1 MAGLTRGLVPSAP
14 EPAPSQQSSICPG
27 DTTSPEHR
35 LQLSLTSQL
44 PSQTGH
50 FYLAQNGTFLF
61 GVDMSGRV
69 KVERTDVPGLAVETR
84 VSAICKFISVYSL
97 RGITVSRR
105 YITTRLMATRITK
118 KRVSAAS
125 AESATP
131 SQRLDAKDLYLNP
144 HLSLLE
150 FQRRVLDEARDDTT
164 PLLERIKFLSILGS
178 NVDEFFMVRVAGLWQ
193 QLETRTTEISM
204 DGRSPLE
211 QLELIR
217 QRVTEL
223 VGDIYQLWRGELM
236 PALRE
241 EGIQILELNEL
252 NAQQK
257 TAVDDYFRR
266 IVYPVLTPLAVD
278 QGRPFPHISN
288 LSLNI
293 AATVSNG
300 DGQECFARIKVP
312 DSLPQLVPIPSRAGE
327 VAFIWLEQVIIS
339 NLRLLFPEMDI
350 LEADLFHLTRD
361 AELAIQELETDDL
374 LESVQEAV
382 WQRRFRD
389 AVRLQIN
396 TGMPPRLVDLLTSN
410 LELDANDIYRVEGP
424 IDLSRTRAL
433 LTIERPDLKDK
444 PFIAAVP
451 KGFTGASGSE
461 IFAAIRE
468 NDILLHH
475 PYESFQPVVDFLRS
489 GANDPDVLA
498 IKMTLYRV
506 GRNSPIVEA
515 LLDAGQQGK
524 QVAVLV
530 ELKARFDEE
539 SNIEWAQK
547 LEREGV
553 HVVYGLP
560 GVKVHAKMAMVVRRE
575 GEMIRRYLH
584 LGTGNYNPSTA
595 KVYTDLGLFTCNE
608 EIGADVSDLFNY
620 LTGYSAKKSY
630 RKLLVAP
637 HSMRSSLERLIHTE
651 MDRHRQHGDGHMVFK
666 MNALED
672 PGMIRLLYEASQ
684 AGVRIDL
691 LIRGGCS
698 LRPGVPGVSDT
709 IAVRSI
715 IGRFL
720 EHSRIYYFHN
730 GGDELIYVG
739 SADFMPRNLNRRVE
753 ILFPVEDK
761 PLVRRLRDRI
771 LAKYL
776 EDEAEVRV
784 EQPDGTYTR
793 IDRQPGKRLFNCQ
806 NYFLKRHE
814 S

>member
-1 MAGLTRGLVPSAP
+1 
-14 EPAPSQQSSICPG
+14 
-27 DTTSPEHR
+27 
-35 LQLSLTSQL
+35 
-44 PSQTGH
+44 
-50 FYLAQNGTFLF
+50 
-61 GVDMSGRV
+61 
-69 KVERTDVPGLAVETR
+69 
-84 VSAICKFISVYSL
+84 
-97 RGITVSRR
+97 
-105 YITTRLMATRITK
+105 MATRTT
-118 KRVSAAS
+118 RRRGTAAS
-125 AESATP
+125 VESVTSP
-131 SQRLDAKDLYLNP
+131 QRLDAKDLYLNP

-150 FQRRVLDEARDDTT
+150 FQRRVLDEARDETT
-164 PLLERIKFLSILGS
+164 PLLERVKFISILGS
-178 NVDEFFMVRVAGLWQ
+178 NIDEFFMVRVAGLWQ

-204 DGRSPLE
+204 DGRSPIE

-223 VGDIYQLWRGELM
+223 AGEIYQLWRGELM

-241 EGIQILELNEL
+241 EGIHIVELDGL

-300 DGQECFARIKVP
+300 DGQERFARIKVP

-327 VAFIWLEQVIIS
+327 VAFIWLEQVIIA
-339 NLRLLFPEMDI
+339 NLRHLFPEMDI
-350 LEADLFHLTRD
+350 LEADMFHLTRD

-410 LELDANDIYRVEGP
+410 LELDAGDIYRVEGP

-433 LTIERPDLKDK
+433 LAIDRPDLKDK
-444 PFIAAVP
+444 PFIPAVP
-451 KGFTGASGSE
+451 KGFAGASGNE

-468 NDILLHH
+468 NDILLHQ

-575 GEMIRRYLH
+575 GEIIRRYLH
-584 LGTGNYNPSTA
+584 LGTGNYNPITA
-595 KVYTDLGLFTCNE
+595 KIYTDLGLFTCNE
-608 EIGADVSDLFNY
+608 EIGADVSDLFNH

-651 MDRHRQHGDGHMVFK
+651 MERHRQHGDGHMILK

-672 PGMIRLLYEASQ
+672 PGMIRLLYEAAQ
-684 AGVRIDL
+684 VGVRIDL
-691 LIRGGCS
+691 LVRGGCS
-698 LRPGVPGVSDT
+698 LRPGVPGVSET
-709 IAVRSI
+709 ITVRSV

-730 GGDELIYVG
+730 GGEELIYVG

-761 PLVRRLRDRI
+761 RLVRRLHDRI
-771 LAKYL
+771 LTKYL
-776 EDEAEVRV
+776 EDEATARM
-784 EQPDGTYTR
+784 EQSDGTYAR
-793 IDRQPGKRLFNCQ
+793 IERQPGKRLLNCQ